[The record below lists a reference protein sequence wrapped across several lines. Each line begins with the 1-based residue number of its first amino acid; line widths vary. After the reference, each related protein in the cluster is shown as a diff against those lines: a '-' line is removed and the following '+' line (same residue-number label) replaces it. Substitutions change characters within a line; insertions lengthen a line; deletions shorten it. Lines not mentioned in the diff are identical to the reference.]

1 MSTEHSLDEM
11 WKGLLSLVDGET
23 MMKANECE
31 YCSGNI
37 QPKKVTVNHSYKG
50 KLVIIKDVP
59 VGVCQECGQR
69 YYAAAT
75 LEKLDTMAQ
84 NSDTAPE
91 KISVPVMVMS
101 P

>member
-1 MSTEHSLDEM
+1 MTGHALDEM
-11 WKGLLSLVDGET
+11 RKDSLSTIDV
-23 MMKANECE
+23 KYAIR
-31 YCSGNI
+31 SR
-37 QPKKVTVNHSYKG
+37 
-50 KLVIIKDVP
+50 LVIIKDVP

-75 LEKLDTMAQ
+75 LDRLDTMAQ

-91 KISVPVMVMS
+91 RISVPVMVMG

>member
-1 MSTEHSLDEM
+1 
-11 WKGLLSLVDGET
+11 
-23 MMKANECE
+23 MKPNECE

-37 QPKKVTVNHSYKG
+37 HPKKVTVNYSDKD

-69 YYAAAT
+69 YYAAAI
-75 LEKLDTMAQ
+75 LEKLDAMAQ
-84 NSDTAPE
+84 NSDSAQE
-91 KISVPVMVMS
+91 RISVPVMVMN

>member
-1 MSTEHSLDEM
+1 MN
-11 WKGLLSLVDGET
+11 
-23 MMKANECE
+23 AFECE
-31 YCSGNI
+31 YCNGEICS
-37 QPKKVTVNHSYKG
+37 KKVTVNHSYEG

-75 LEKLDTMAQ
+75 LDQLDTLAQ
-84 NSDTAPE
+84 NSDAALE
-91 KISVPVMVMS
+91 RISVPVMVMS

>member
-1 MSTEHSLDEM
+1 
-11 WKGLLSLVDGET
+11 
-23 MMKANECE
+23 MKANECE
-31 YCSGNI
+31 YCSGEI
-37 QPKKVTVNHSYKG
+37 RPKKVTVNYFYEG

-69 YYAAAT
+69 YYAAEI

-84 NSDTAPE
+84 NSDAAPE
-91 KISVPVMVMS
+91 KISVPVMVMN

>member
-1 MSTEHSLDEM
+1 MYAI
-11 WKGLLSLVDGET
+11 
-23 MMKANECE
+23 MKASECE
-31 YCSGNI
+31 YCSGGI
-37 QPKKVTVNHSYKG
+37 RQKKVTVDHWYEG

-75 LEKLDTMAQ
+75 LDRLDTMAQ
-84 NSDTAPE
+84 NSDAAPE
-91 KISVPVMVMS
+91 RISVPVMVMS

>member
-1 MSTEHSLDEM
+1 
-11 WKGLLSLVDGET
+11 
-23 MMKANECE
+23 MKANECE
-31 YCSGNI
+31 YCSGDI
-37 QPKKVTVNHSYKG
+37 QSKKVTVNHSYKN

-84 NSDTAPE
+84 NSETALE
-91 KISVPVMVMS
+91 RISVPVMVMN

>member
-1 MSTEHSLDEM
+1 
-11 WKGLLSLVDGET
+11 
-23 MMKANECE
+23 MKANECE
-31 YCSGNI
+31 YCSGDI

-69 YYAAAT
+69 YYAATT

-84 NSDTAPE
+84 NSDAAPE
-91 KISVPVMVMS
+91 RISVPVMVMS

>member
-1 MSTEHSLDEM
+1 
-11 WKGLLSLVDGET
+11 
-23 MMKANECE
+23 MKANECE

-37 QPKKVTVNHSYKG
+37 QSKKVTVNYSYKG

-84 NSDTAPE
+84 NSDAAPE
-91 KISVPVMVMS
+91 RVSVPVMVMS

>member
-1 MSTEHSLDEM
+1 
-11 WKGLLSLVDGET
+11 
-23 MMKANECE
+23 MKANECE
-31 YCSGNI
+31 YCSDEI
-37 QPKKVTVNHSYKG
+37 RPKKVTVNHSYED

-69 YYAAAT
+69 YYAADT

-91 KISVPVMVMS
+91 RISVPVMVMS

>member
-1 MSTEHSLDEM
+1 
-11 WKGLLSLVDGET
+11 
-23 MMKANECE
+23 MKVNECE
-31 YCSGNI
+31 YCHGNI

-69 YYAAAT
+69 YYAADT
-75 LEKLDTMAQ
+75 LNKLDTMAL
-84 NSDTAPE
+84 NSDTATE
-91 KISVPVMVMS
+91 RITVPVMVMN